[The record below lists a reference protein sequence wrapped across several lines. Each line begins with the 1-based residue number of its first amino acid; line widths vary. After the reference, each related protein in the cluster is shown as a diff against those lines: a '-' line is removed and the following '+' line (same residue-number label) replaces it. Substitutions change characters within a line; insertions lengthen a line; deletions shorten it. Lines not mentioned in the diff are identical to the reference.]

1 MALQVAKRR
10 AACGSIE
17 GVAVIVVVFV
27 IASICFLGRFIYCNV
42 PHVVFGMLVAIW
54 AICITGVFIFES
66 KTK

>member
-10 AACGSIE
+10 AAYGGVE

-54 AICITGVFIFES
+54 VICIAGAFICES